1 MISSE
6 LRLVSPDTLAP
17 HEEIIPDRV
26 NEVTDLLI
34 REQRWT
40 NPICIERHS
49 RCIMDG
55 HHRHAAALRLG
66 LRLVPVVTFDYDD
79 VRLGSWRAGMSF
91 QPDEIVGRAR
101 RGMLLP
107 HKSTRHVF
115 PPVRVVPIPL
125 HQLVMPGAERTI

>member
-1 MISSE
+1 MSPE
-6 LRLVSPDTLAP
+6 LRLVSPSSLAP

-26 NEVTDLLI
+26 NEVTDLLV

-40 NPICIERHS
+40 SPICIERHS

-66 LRLVPVVTFDYDD
+66 LKLVPVVSFDYDD
-79 VRLGSWRAGMSF
+79 VRLGSWRADMYIEPG
-91 QPDEIVGRAR
+91 EIVERAR

-115 PPVRVVPIPL
+115 PPVRVAPIPL